1 MADGKVPVCTAGG
14 APVTKQYVYS
24 LYDAKTGALR
34 AKGTPQELMEQGYY
48 NRAESVCTGYAHQK
62 KKKAKPKK
70 WRLEREEKQPKPKAE
85 PDRRTDTQ
93 MREVWFYSMF
103 DADGNLLHEGS
114 AAELVEKGLFKN
126 TQTVTN
132 VFYAGHCRPQG
143 STLLFDCQLTDL
155 GKNSEIDTRQQEPAA
170 VAEKVMTDGM
180 SMVELTQMLERHGY
194 LIYED
199 MDETQIEKRFY
210 REYNERNPEYA
221 IHPMPHTVMVLAV
234 RH

>member
-14 APVTKQYVYS
+14 APVTKQYIYS

-85 PDRRTDTQ
+85 PDHRTGTQ

-103 DADGNLLHEGS
+103 DADGNLLHEGT
-114 AAELVEKGLFKN
+114 ATEMVEKGLFKN

-143 STLLFDCQLTDL
+143 IYSLTRKRYGGVCCAMRREPELVCRKRAGRRSRELRSRTSCSVLCMSCAFTTLRP
-155 GKNSEIDTRQQEPAA
+155 GKQAKKS
-170 VAEKVMTDGM
+170 
-180 SMVELTQMLERHGY
+180 
-194 LIYED
+194 
-199 MDETQIEKRFY
+199 
-210 REYNERNPEYA
+210 
-221 IHPMPHTVMVLAV
+221 
-234 RH
+234 

>member
-1 MADGKVPVCTAGG
+1 MS
-14 APVTKQYVYS
+14 KQYVYS

-62 KKKAKPKK
+62 KKKAKPK
-70 WRLEREEKQPKPKAE
+70 AE
-85 PDRRTDTQ
+85 PDHRTGTQ

-103 DADGNLLHEGS
+103 DADGNLLHEGT

-143 STLLFDCQLTDL
+143 VYSLTRKRIRRGVL
-155 GKNSEIDTRQQEPAA
+155 CNAPGARSSVPKKSRPPIT
-170 VAEKVMTDGM
+170 G
-180 SMVELTQMLERHGY
+180 
-194 LIYED
+194 
-199 MDETQIEKRFY
+199 IEKPDELQRAVH
-210 REYNERNPEYA
+210 ELCLYNAAARKAGKKGLSYGYWAAAGKPEA
-221 IHPMPHTVMVLAV
+221 PA
-234 RH
+234 

>member
-1 MADGKVPVCTAGG
+1 MADGKAPVCAAGG
-14 APVTKQYVYS
+14 APVTKQYIYS

-85 PDRRTDTQ
+85 PDHRTGTQ

-103 DADGNLLHEGS
+103 DADGNLLHEGT

-143 STLLFDCQLTDL
+143 IYSLTRKRIRRGVL
-155 GKNSEIDTRQQEPAA
+155 RNAPGARSSVPKKSRPPIT
-170 VAEKVMTDGM
+170 G
-180 SMVELTQMLERHGY
+180 
-194 LIYED
+194 
-199 MDETQIEKRFY
+199 IEKPDELQRDVQIG
-210 REYNERNPEYA
+210 RA
-221 IHPMPHTVMVLAV
+221 HV
-234 RH
+234 

>member
-1 MADGKVPVCTAGG
+1 MS
-14 APVTKQYVYS
+14 KQYVYS

-85 PDRRTDTQ
+85 PDHRTGTQ

-103 DADGNLLHEGS
+103 DADGNLLHEGT

-143 STLLFDCQLTDL
+143 IYGLTRKRIRRGVL
-155 GKNSEIDTRQQEPAA
+155 CNAPGARSSVPKKSRPPIT
-170 VAEKVMTDGM
+170 G
-180 SMVELTQMLERHGY
+180 
-194 LIYED
+194 
-199 MDETQIEKRFY
+199 IEKAGR
-210 REYNERNPEYA
+210 A
-221 IHPMPHTVMVLAV
+221 AACCA
-234 RH
+234 

>member
-1 MADGKVPVCTAGG
+1 MS
-14 APVTKQYVYS
+14 KQYVYS

-85 PDRRTDTQ
+85 PDHRTGTQ
-93 MREVWFYSMF
+93 MREVWLYSMF
-103 DADGNLLHEGS
+103 DADGNLLHEGA

-132 VFYAGHCRPQG
+132 VFYAR
-143 STLLFDCQLTDL
+143 
-155 GKNSEIDTRQQEPAA
+155 KI
-170 VAEKVMTDGM
+170 
-180 SMVELTQMLERHGY
+180 
-194 LIYED
+194 
-199 MDETQIEKRFY
+199 
-210 REYNERNPEYA
+210 NPFEGG
-221 IHPMPHTVMVLAV
+221 
-234 RH
+234 